1 MNKNMTEEQLK
12 KVEDLFD
19 KKKELDDAKKSLD
32 YSMTDYEK
40 YKDSGNTSYFRDI
53 QVGGNVELRDLLDV
67 DEYYNVLNYII
78 KTVSEK
84 REKICA
90 ECNSYILSKKVND

>member
-1 MNKNMTEEQLK
+1 MTEEQLK

-19 KKKELDDAKKSLD
+19 KKKKLDGAKKNLD
-32 YSMTDYEK
+32 SCMTDYETF
-40 YKDSGNTSYFRDI
+40 KDSGNTSYFRYI
-53 QVGGNVELRDLLDV
+53 QVGGNVNLINLLDV

-78 KTVSEK
+78 KTVSKK